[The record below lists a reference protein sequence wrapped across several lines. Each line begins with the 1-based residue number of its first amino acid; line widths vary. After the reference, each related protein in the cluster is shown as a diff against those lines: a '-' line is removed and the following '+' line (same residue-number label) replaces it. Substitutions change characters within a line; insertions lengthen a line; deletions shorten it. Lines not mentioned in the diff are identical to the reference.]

1 LILYLDT
8 SLVVASMVTEPST
21 QRVQDWLGRQHS
33 RTLYISDWVVTE
45 FSAALSLKLRTGQ
58 IASAARTAAL
68 AGFAGLQQRSVGK
81 IAVLGEDFR
90 SAAQM
95 ADMDQSGL
103 RAGDALHMAIARR
116 IGAELCTLDVRLS
129 QAGETCGVS
138 ARLV

>member
-1 LILYLDT
+1 MILYLDT

-21 QRVQDWLGRQHS
+21 PRVQDWLGRQHPKA
-33 RTLYISDWVVTE
+33 LCISDWVVTE

-68 AGFAGLQQRSVGK
+68 AGFASLQQHSVGK
-81 IAVLGEDFR
+81 IAVLGEDFL
-90 SAAQM
+90 SAAQL
-95 ADMDQSGL
+95 ADIHQSGL

-116 IGAELCTLDVRLS
+116 TGAELCTLDVRLS
-129 QAGETCGVS
+129 EAGEMSGVA